1 MHPERLC
8 QHIVECSYE
17 IRRPLL
23 RQSSGAEFGMCIPGY
38 RACLNDGI
46 TLNRLINKELPE
58 YDILRRLRPKI
69 ARRQVAHSH
78 LRVR

>member
-23 RQSSGAEFGMCIPGY
+23 RQSSGAEFGMYIPGY
-38 RACLNDGI
+38 RACLNDSI

-58 YDILRRLRPKI
+58 YGILRRLRPKI